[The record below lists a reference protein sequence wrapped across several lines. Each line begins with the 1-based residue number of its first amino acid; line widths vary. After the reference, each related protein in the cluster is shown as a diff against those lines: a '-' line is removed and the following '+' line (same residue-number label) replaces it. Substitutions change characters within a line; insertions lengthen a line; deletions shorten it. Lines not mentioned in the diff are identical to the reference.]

1 MNAFRNE
8 SLKYCFGFSFFLGV
22 VFFYAALWSLHINMS
37 GENMLVSSLDP
48 SLWITFALYT
58 IGFVVAYF
66 VRNKAPT
73 ASSWILS
80 VGASFSVLVLIT
92 TNHDPRF
99 LYCLIIPFI
108 LAIVLLETIESVV
121 YIIVNLVVVVIA
133 SLLHF
138 QNWSFLDVYLF
149 PFALLTSITILLELI
164 SAQLLSYL
172 AWYHNRYL
180 VALNNEQIIRD
191 NEIKLQA
198 LVNSLK
204 DYEGYLSETNFS
216 LIQARDEAEQARAVK
231 QNFVQ
236 NVSHELRTPLNLI
249 IGFSETMINAPQ
261 SYGEVNWTPDLRGDI
276 ECIYQNSQHL
286 KSLIDDILDMAKL
299 ENKQYEVEISDVDL
313 NSLIKEMV
321 LITAGAY
328 SSKGLYLQ
336 TELSP
341 FIRLV
346 RGDSVRLKQVV
357 LNLLSNSLKYTKKG
371 GVKITSVV
379 EGSMA
384 CVTVE
389 DTGKG
394 IPKEDLNKVF
404 DAFFQ
409 VDKSNNRE
417 DYGTGLGLSISK
429 QLIELLGG
437 EISISSEPGK
447 GTAVQFYLPLS
458 KTIKLPMES
467 NQTN

>member
-1 MNAFRNE
+1 MGNE
-8 SLKYCFGFSFFLGV
+8 NL
-22 VFFYAALWSLHINMS
+22 
-37 GENMLVSSLDP
+37 LVSTLDP

-58 IGFVVAYF
+58 IGFVIAYIL
-66 VRNKAPT
+66 RNKAPA

-92 TNHDPRF
+92 TNHDPRY
-99 LYCLIIPFI
+99 LYCLIIPFL
-108 LAIVLLETIESVV
+108 LAIVLLETVESVL
-121 YIIVNLVVVVIA
+121 YIVINLLVVVVA
-133 SLLHF
+133 SLIHF
-138 QNWSFLDVYLF
+138 QNWSFLDIYLF
-149 PFALLTSITILLELI
+149 PFALLVSIAILLEVI
-164 SAQLLSYL
+164 FAQLLSYL

-180 VALNNEQIIRD
+180 IALNNEQIIRE

-204 DYEGYLSETNFS
+204 DYERYLSETNFS

-299 ENKQYEVEISDVDL
+299 ENKKYEVEISDVDL
-313 NSLIKEMV
+313 NSLINEMV

-328 SSKGLYLQ
+328 ATKGLYLQ

-341 FIRLV
+341 FIKLV

-384 CVTVE
+384 CVTVQ

-394 IPKEDLNKVF
+394 IPNEDLNKVF

-437 EISISSEPGK
+437 EISISSEPGN
-447 GTAVQFYLPLS
+447 GTAVQFCLPLS
-458 KTIKLPMES
+458 KTIKLPMDS
-467 NQTN
+467 ALTN

>member
-22 VFFYAALWSLHINMS
+22 VFFYAALWSLHIGM
-37 GENMLVSSLDP
+37 GTENLLVSSLDP
-48 SLWITFALYT
+48 SLWITFTLYT
-58 IGFVVAYF
+58 IGFVTAYLL
-66 VRNKAPT
+66 RNKAPA

-80 VGASFSVLVLIT
+80 VGASFSVLILIT
-92 TNHDPRF
+92 TNHDPRY
-99 LYCLIIPFI
+99 LYCLIIPFL
-108 LAIVLLETIESVV
+108 LAIVLLETVESVL
-121 YIIVNLVVVVIA
+121 YIIINFVVVVVA
-133 SLLHF
+133 SLIHF

-149 PFALLTSITILLELI
+149 PFALLASIAILLEVI
-164 SAQLLSYL
+164 FAQLLSYL

-180 VALNNEQIIRD
+180 IALNNEQIIRE

-204 DYEGYLSETNFS
+204 DYERYLSETNFS

-286 KSLIDDILDMAKL
+286 KSLIDDILDMARL

-313 NSLIKEMV
+313 NSLINEMV

-328 SSKGLYLQ
+328 ATKGLYLQ

-341 FIRLV
+341 FIKLV
-346 RGDSVRLKQVV
+346 RGDSVRLKQVI
-357 LNLLSNSLKYTKKG
+357 LNLLSNSLKYTRKG
-371 GVKITSVV
+371 GVKITSVI

-384 CVTVE
+384 CVTVQ

-394 IPKEDLNKVF
+394 IPGEDLNKVF

-437 EISISSEPGK
+437 EISISSEPGN
-447 GTAVQFYLPLS
+447 GTAVQFCLPLS
-458 KTIKLPMES
+458 KTVKLAIDS
-467 NQTN
+467 NKG

>member
-1 MNAFRNE
+1 MNAFKNE

-22 VFFYAALWSLHINMS
+22 VFCYAALWSLHIGMS
-37 GENMLVSSLDP
+37 AESLLVSSLDP

-58 IGFVVAYF
+58 IGFVIAYLL
-66 VRNKAPT
+66 RNKAPA

-80 VGASFSVLVLIT
+80 LGASLSVLVLIT
-92 TNHDPRF
+92 TNHDPRY
-99 LYCLIIPFI
+99 LYCLIIPFL
-108 LAIVLLETIESVV
+108 LAIVLLETVESIL
-121 YIIVNLVVVVIA
+121 YIIINLVVVVVA
-133 SLLHF
+133 SLIHF
-138 QNWSFLDVYLF
+138 QNWSFLDQYLF
-149 PFALLTSITILLELI
+149 PFALLASIAILLEMI
-164 SAQLLSYL
+164 FAQLLSYL

-180 VALNNEQIIRD
+180 IALNNEQIIRD

-204 DYEGYLSETNFS
+204 DYERYLSETNFS
-216 LIQARDEAEQARAVK
+216 LMQARDDAEQARAVK

-299 ENKQYEVEISDVDL
+299 ENKQYEVEIADVDL
-313 NSLIKEMV
+313 NSLINEMV

-328 SSKGLYLQ
+328 NSKGLYLE

-341 FIRLV
+341 FIKLV
-346 RGDSVRLKQVV
+346 RGDSVRLKQVI

-371 GVKITSVV
+371 GVKITSEVK
-379 EGSMA
+379 GSMA
-384 CVTVE
+384 CVTVQ

-394 IPKEDLNKVF
+394 IPKDDLNKVF
-404 DAFFQ
+404 EAFFQ

-437 EISISSEPGK
+437 EISISSEPGH
-447 GTAVQFYLPLS
+447 GTAVQFCLPLS
-458 KTIKLPMES
+458 KTVKLAINSIKG
-467 NQTN
+467 